1 MAKTLRPYAEYK
13 ANWSPKP
20 AGKKPWER
28 LAEQTAVAPTVPTVE
43 SGGVLCGMGTTT
55 ETANQA
61 INLGLAGAIY
71 TPAKLVVA
79 ATVKVY
85 CKVGDKPL
93 KIELPMY
100 ATKAHEGSTTNVQI
114 GEVAANTAAGWQTFA
129 LTKEQA
135 ERTEWKQ
142 TSITGITFKRASG
155 STETAVDD
163 IEAIVEEEGE
173 GGGGTPV
180 LAKATIAAVF
190 GESASPRAGVKAS
203 ETIAAV
209 FGESASPRAGVKASE
224 TIAAVF
230 GESASPRAG
239 VKASETIAAVFGE
252 VLSPKVGIK
261 ANETVA
267 STFSV
272 SGAAKAGAR
281 TGTIIQSLWGMTDRA
296 ELVVRASM
304 AINSTFGSSGSAK
317 EGVSARATINSTFG
331 ESGTTKQGV
340 SARAAISTLFGLRGS
355 PSIITRIKARIEA
368 LFGLS
373 GRAAAEERA
382 AREATLVLASEPRAP
397 VVLVSPDEPAMTVID
412 QPEPP
417 APQVI

>member
-230 GESASPRAG
+230 GE
-239 VKASETIAAVFGE
+239 